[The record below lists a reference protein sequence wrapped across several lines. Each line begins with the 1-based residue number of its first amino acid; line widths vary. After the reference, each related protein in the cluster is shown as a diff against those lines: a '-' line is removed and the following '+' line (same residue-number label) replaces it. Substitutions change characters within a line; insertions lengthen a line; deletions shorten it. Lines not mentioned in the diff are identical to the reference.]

1 VLLAGLLAV
10 AGVVA
15 PSPLAP
21 AAAAAVPANPKIVLV
36 VGATESTTSSYRTAM
51 DAVYATAAKYSTNV
65 VKVYS
70 PNATWAAVKAAL
82 QGASIVVYMGH
93 GNGFPSP
100 YRSSPWPYTQ
110 NGFGLNAVAG
120 QGDNNRVYYG
130 ESYIGSEVRLAP
142 NAVVILSHLCYAS
155 GNSESGLAEPTI
167 DVAEARIDNYAAGFA
182 RAGAST
188 VIADGHNEPSYYL
201 DALFTTHQTM
211 EQLWRAYPR
220 SAGHVFSFDSSRT
233 PGDTAF
239 ADPDGFSGVTGLSG
253 AFSSHVARTFGVTG
267 KGGVPANAVA
277 VTGNLT
283 VTAQTASGYVYLGP
297 GATNNPTSSTLNFP
311 LRDDR
316 ANGVTVALGA
326 GGTLSATYVAATLGP
341 TTQVIFDV
349 TGYFVPDTSGAT
361 YHALTPAR
369 ILDSRSGVYTRF
381 YRSLVVKPGATTDG
395 VTGAALSTSVV
406 ADTVSATYHALTPAR
421 ILDSGGVYASFYRS
435 PVVKPGATTDDVTT
449 SGATYVPLTPV
460 RLLDTRSANGL
471 SGAFSSHVARTFG
484 VTTRG
489 GVPANAVAVT
499 GNLTVTAQTA
509 SGYVYLGPG
518 ATNNP
523 TSSTLNFP
531 LRDDRA
537 NGVTVALGAGGTL
550 SATYVA
556 ATLGPTTQVI
566 FDVTGYFQ

>member
-1 VLLAGLLAV
+1 MRRLVPVLLAGLLGV
-10 AGVVA
+10 VGVVA

-120 QGDNNRVYYG
+120 QGDNNNTYYG
-130 ESYIGSEVRLAP
+130 EYYIGNEVRLAP

-155 GNSESGLAEPTI
+155 GNSEPGQPEPTI
-167 DVAEARIDNYAAGFA
+167 DVAKARIDNFAAGFA

-188 VIADGHNEPSYYL
+188 VIADGHNGPSSYL

-211 EQLWRAYPR
+211 EQLWRTNPW
-220 SAGHVFSFDSSRT
+220 SAGHVFSFASSRT

-239 ADPDGFSGVTGLSG
+239 ADPDGFSG
-253 AFSSHVARTFGVTG
+253 GVYTSFYRSLVV
-267 KGGVPANAVA
+267 K
-277 VTGNLT
+277 
-283 VTAQTASGYVYLGP
+283 P
-297 GATNNPTSSTLNFP
+297 G
-311 LRDDR
+311 
-316 ANGVTVALGA
+316 
-326 GGTLSATYVAATLGP
+326 
-341 TTQVIFDV
+341 TTTEDV

-369 ILDSRSGVYTRF
+369 ILDSRSG
-381 YRSLVVKPGATTDG
+381 
-395 VTGAALSTSVV
+395 TGL
-406 ADTVSATYHALTPAR
+406 
-421 ILDSGGVYASFYRS
+421 G
-435 PVVKPGATTDDVTT
+435 
-449 SGATYVPLTPV
+449 
-460 RLLDTRSANGL
+460 
-471 SGAFSSHVARTFG
+471 GAFSSHVARTFG
-484 VTTRG
+484 VTGRG
-489 GVPANAVAVT
+489 KVPAGAVAVT
-499 GNLTVTAQTA
+499 GNLTVTGQRAA
-509 SGYVYLGPG
+509 GYLYLGPV
-518 ATNNP
+518 AMNNP

-531 LRDDRA
+531 LGDNRA
-537 NGVTVALGAGGTL
+537 NGVTVALSAKGTL

-556 ATLGPTTQVI
+556 STLGPTTQVI